1 MKKVVAVCFGILSVS
16 FSVSALSLDGSWSL
30 SYWKQPDD
38 GAIRTVPVT
47 VPLETVPAQVPG
59 VAELSLQLAGKAP
72 DPMIG
77 TNVYLFRPY
86 EGYQW
91 LYTKTFTPP
100 VLAKGQR
107 AELVFEGIDTLADI
121 FLNGSKIGE
130 TDNMLIA
137 HSFDVTKYLRAG
149 TENILQ
155 VLIRSIVIESQYQTI
170 GELGYSMAG
179 GADGEPFRK
188 AGSMYG
194 WDIHPRLACA
204 GIWRPVSLEIRNA
217 ERIDHPAWIVRD
229 LDRKNRSA
237 FLWVDCRVQ
246 SPFSRLDRGKVR
258 VTLSRNGKV
267 AVSAEQVFRHYL
279 TRVGLSIQNADF
291 WWPRG
296 FGDSAL
302 YDGTIELL
310 DESGKT
316 LARDSRKIGIRTV
329 ELERDD
335 CYSSE
340 RSGQFLFRVNGEP
353 IFIRGTNW
361 VPLDAFHSRD
371 MEHMLPTLD
380 LIRDANCNLIRVW
393 GGGVYEPEIFFD
405 YCDQNGILVWQ
416 DFCTG
421 CSVFPQNDRYAE
433 QTRQEVLSVVLR
445 LRNHASLALWSGNN
459 ENDNA
464 FHWQLGRLAR
474 DPNQDRNS
482 RRTIPD
488 VLYEFDVTRPYLPSS
503 PYESPAY
510 RAGQARMP
518 EDHLWG
524 PRGYYKTPF
533 YTNSAAWFVSEI
545 GYHGAPNRASLER
558 MMTPSCVY
566 PWTNSEKK
574 WDCWNPEWQCKAT
587 MAFVEGPCGTRN
599 NLMLNQVKLMFGSVS
614 SDLDTFIAQSQLVQA
629 EAMKTFVELFRSRK
643 FTRSNGIVWW
653 NMRDAWPII
662 SDAVVDYY
670 GGKKRAFYEIK
681 NVQYNQ
687 LVMINDDHRVI
698 AVNDTLHP
706 VRGHA
711 KVTDV
716 ESGKVLLDLDY
727 EVAANATAEV
737 GMAAFDGQ
745 GVCRI
750 DYSADGET
758 HVNHFLYGTPVFD
771 YAKVAGWLEK
781 AR

>member
-1 MKKVVAVCFGILSVS
+1 M
-16 FSVSALSLDGSWSL
+16 
-30 SYWKQPDD
+30 
-38 GAIRTVPVT
+38 
-47 VPLETVPAQVPG
+47 
-59 VAELSLQLAGKAP
+59 
-72 DPMIG
+72 
-77 TNVYLFRPY
+77 
-86 EGYQW
+86 
-91 LYTKTFTPP
+91 
-100 VLAKGQR
+100 
-107 AELVFEGIDTLADI
+107 
-121 FLNGSKIGE
+121 
-130 TDNMLIA
+130 
-137 HSFDVTKYLRAG
+137 
-149 TENILQ
+149 
-155 VLIRSIVIESQYQTI
+155 
-170 GELGYSMAG
+170 
-179 GADGEPFRK
+179 
-188 AGSMYG
+188 
-194 WDIHPRLACA
+194 
-204 GIWRPVSLEIRNA
+204 
-217 ERIDHPAWIVRD
+217 
-229 LDRKNRSA
+229 
-237 FLWVDCRVQ
+237 
-246 SPFSRLDRGKVR
+246 
-258 VTLSRNGKV
+258 
-267 AVSAEQVFRHYL
+267 
-279 TRVGLSIQNADF
+279 
-291 WWPRG
+291 
-296 FGDSAL
+296 
-302 YDGTIELL
+302 
-310 DESGKT
+310 
-316 LARDSRKIGIRTV
+316 
-329 ELERDD
+329 
-335 CYSSE
+335 
-340 RSGQFLFRVNGEP
+340 
-353 IFIRGTNW
+353 
-361 VPLDAFHSRD
+361 
-371 MEHMLPTLD
+371 
-380 LIRDANCNLIRVW
+380 
-393 GGGVYEPEIFFD
+393 
-405 YCDQNGILVWQ
+405 WQ